1 MPLSRRT
8 LLGSLALTASGGAV
22 VAASG
27 VARAGGEGAAGR
39 ALARLLP
46 RHTDQVTFRN
56 VERRRGD
63 PDFFRVHGDEGALL
77 VEGTTPAV
85 QLTGLHWYLRSTAR
99 ASFSWTGAQ
108 NRLPGR
114 LPAPA
119 APVERTA
126 NVRHRFVLNDT
137 NEGYTGPHRTW
148 DQWEHTLDVLALHG
162 YNEVFLSLGADA
174 VYHRVFQ
181 DFGYTD
187 AEVRDWIPGPAH
199 QPWWLLQN
207 MSSFGGPVTRQLL
220 DARAALARR
229 VVDRAHALGMTPV
242 LPGYFGTVPP
252 GFADR
257 NPGARTVP
265 QGEWVGFRRPDW
277 LDPRGEVF
285 ARVAARFY
293 AVQHELLGTSDMYK
307 MDLLHEGGQPG
318 DVPVGEAARAVETA
332 LRTARPDA
340 VWAMLGWQN
349 NPRTDILDAVDR
361 NRVFIVDGLSDRFPD
376 VTDREADWG
385 GTPYAF
391 GSIWNF
397 GGHTAMGANT
407 PDWAELYEKWR
418 TRSGSA
424 LDGIALMPE
433 GADNNPAALALFS
446 DLAWSDGRVDLAEWF
461 AEWPAY
467 RYGTGPSGRPDPRA
481 VTAWDVLRRTAYGT
495 TRSDSWSEPHDG
507 LFGARPSLTAKS
519 AASWSPERLRHDPE
533 EFARAL
539 PALLAVAP
547 ALRSGSGY
555 RYDLLDV
562 TRQVLSHRSRQLLP
576 RIRAA
581 YGEKDQ
587 ARFAELTDEWF
598 RWMELLEKA
607 VATDPGHLLGRW
619 TAEARAWGAT
629 REERDR
635 LAYDAESLLTVWG
648 PRKAADEG
656 GLRDYANREWSGLLS
671 GLYALRWRTYFDE
684 LSAALAENREPEPVD
699 WYALEEEWLR
709 GHPPYATE
717 PTGDIVRVAR
727 QVRDALGP
735 RAPDPDRE

>member
-8 LLGSLALTASGGAV
+8 LLASLTLTGAGAV
-22 VAASG
+22 AAP
-27 VARAGGEGAAGR
+27 AAGAAAHGTGEAAR

-46 RHTDQVTFRN
+46 RHTDQVTFRTTA
-56 VERRRGD
+56 RRDGAD
-63 PDFFRVHGDEGALL
+63 VFRVLGGAGALV

-85 QLTGLHWYLRSTAR
+85 QLTGLHRYLRHTAR
-99 ASFSWTGAQ
+99 ASFSWNGAQ
-108 NRLPGR
+108 TRLPARLPGVAEPIQR
-114 LPAPA
+114 
-119 APVERTA
+119 RA
-126 NVRHRFVLNDT
+126 NVRHRFVFNDT
-137 NEGYTGPHRTW
+137 NEGYTGPYRTW
-148 DQWEHTLDVLALHG
+148 ERWEHTLDVLALHG

-174 VYHRVFQ
+174 VLHRVFQ
-181 DFGYTD
+181 EFGYSA
-187 AEVRDWIPGPAH
+187 AELSAWTPGPAH

-207 MSSFGGPVTRQLL
+207 MSGFGGPVTRQLL

-229 VVDRAHALGMTPV
+229 VADRARALGMTPV

-265 QGEWVGFRRPDW
+265 QGDWCGFRRPDW

-293 AVQHELLGTSDMYK
+293 AVQGELLGTSGMYK
-307 MDLLHEGGQPG
+307 MDLLHEGGQAG

-332 LRTARPDA
+332 LRTARPGA
-340 VWAMLGWQN
+340 VWALLGWQN
-349 NPRTDILDAVDR
+349 NPRKEILDAVDR
-361 NRVFIVDGLSDRFPD
+361 DRLFVVDGLSDRFPD

-385 GTPYAF
+385 GAPYAF

-407 PDWAELYEKWR
+407 PDWAELYETWR
-418 TRSGSA
+418 TRPGSA

-446 DLAWSDGRVDLAEWF
+446 DLAWTEGRVDLAEWF

-467 RYGTGPSGRPDPRA
+467 RYGTGPGGRADPHA
-481 VTAWDVLRRTAYGT
+481 VAAWDVLRRTAYGT
-495 TRSDSWSEPHDG
+495 TRADSWSEPHDG
-507 LFGARPSLTAKS
+507 LFGARPGLTVTT
-519 AASWSPERLRHDPE
+519 AASWSPGRLRYDPE

-547 ALRSGSGY
+547 ALRTGSGY

-562 TRQVLSHRSRQLLP
+562 TRQVVSHRSRQLLP

-581 YGEKDQ
+581 YEAKDR
-587 ARFAELTDEWF
+587 ARFTELTAEWF

-619 TAEARAWGAT
+619 TAEARSWGSS

-635 LAYDAESLLTVWG
+635 LAHDAETLLTVWG
-648 PRKAADEG
+648 PRQAADEG
-656 GLRDYANREWSGLLS
+656 GLRDYANREWSGLVS
-671 GLYALRWRTYFDE
+671 GLYTLRWRTYFDG
-684 LSAALAENREPEPVD
+684 LDAALAEGREPEPVD
-699 WYALEEEWLR
+699 WYALEEKWLR
-709 GHPPYATE
+709 EHPPCATE
-717 PTGDIVRVAR
+717 PTGDIVAIAA
-727 QVRDALGP
+727 QVRDALGLK
-735 RAPDPDRE
+735 APAPQER